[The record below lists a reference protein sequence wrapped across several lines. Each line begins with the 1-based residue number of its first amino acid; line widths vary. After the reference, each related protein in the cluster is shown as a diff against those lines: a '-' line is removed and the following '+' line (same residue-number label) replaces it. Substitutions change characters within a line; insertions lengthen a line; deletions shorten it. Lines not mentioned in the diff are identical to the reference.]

1 MPKIIDRII
10 SMLSRVF
17 TKTKTSDLR
26 VAPPVDRS
34 PIARLLY
41 YLTGLIYNQF
51 VACSF
56 RVRVWLLLLGLLF
69 CLFAFEGK
77 VMWVLALFE
86 CLDLESLLARFVD
99 EDSKATA
106 QRFYPYLRVC
116 VLVAGFI
123 YLFFGMSPIGVLGLS
138 GSCLLWSINSSVS
151 AYDRMFLFLIRL
163 TEILEVI
170 IIKMFFRALAAVSA
184 MFDGILLRIWN
195 RCTAGAE
202 RQEYTEPPSEKILA
216 YFFGSSS
223 KEEKSLLVRFLH
235 KSFDVLYKGF
245 ASCKFRTRVLILFF
259 YFLVVFYLVV
269 NNYQWALAS
278 FSREVSYA
286 DDYTILFKITDREE
300 YPIIHDVYSI
310 SWIYVGMIGA
320 ILCLNL
326 SPERM
331 LSHHYLLCLI
341 PFLRSYFWAASSNI
355 FLIIAIMVIRSCFY
369 YKRRYLWF
377 WSTPLVFVL
386 ISLFLL
392 DLTVCFE
399 DLGKDNIFRI

>member
-1 MPKIIDRII
+1 MSKI
-10 SMLSRVF
+10 MG
-17 TKTKTSDLR
+17 KTLGIWNKIFGKKSSLR

-34 PIARLLY
+34 PIERLLY
-41 YLTGLIYNQF
+41 YLTGLVYDQF
-51 VACSF
+51 MNCSL

-69 CLFAFEGK
+69 SLFVLGERS
-77 VMWVLALFE
+77 MWVLALFE

-99 EDSKATA
+99 EDSRSTA

-116 VLVAGFI
+116 VLAAGFI
-123 YLFFGMSPIGVLGLS
+123 FLFFGLSPIKVIGLS
-138 GSCLLWSINSSVS
+138 GSCILWLIDFSMSSYES
-151 AYDRMFLFLIRL
+151 MYLYLIWL
-163 TEILEVI
+163 TEVLEI
-170 IIKMFFRALAAVSA
+170 FIIKMFFRAFGAVSV
-184 MFDGILLRIWN
+184 MFDGMLLKIWN

-278 FSREVSYA
+278 FSREVNYA

-300 YPIIHDVYSI
+300 YPITHDVYSI
-310 SWIYVGMIGA
+310 SWIYVGMVGGV
-320 ILCLNL
+320 LCLNL

-331 LSHHYLLCLI
+331 LSHHYALCLI

-355 FLIIAIMVIRSCFY
+355 FLIIAIMVTRSCFF